1 MGRYKLKPRTR
12 MRTIHKMALTVSALS
27 LAGIAAYFVFVAG
40 NTKSTDSTAGTSK
53 NMMIG
58 YDMGNGSVILKYDWE
73 NGQVG
78 KAATGPD
85 AVFHSRFASC
95 SEGGADNSVGLN
107 PGSTGQPLNLVIPAV
122 REMNLGGIDLSI
134 DYRLSEK
141 DCELVS
147 RGDAF
152 VLSVKDG
159 KLAVSLVSKTKDKKK
174 TKINQVTRYAI
185 PSDDEFRTYRFIF
198 DPTEGKAELLVN
210 GITVWT
216 EKTATKSELAWDEE
230 DPIVIGRNMRGDGTG
245 RAFVDNLTLKA
256 TRQISD
262 LPVTLLS
269 FEAKAE
275 EDYVMV
281 SWYTASEEEI
291 DSFIVE
297 KSTDAKAFTEVG
309 RVAATG
315 APETLTAYALVDK
328 NPVLGVAYYRLKP
341 SNKPLTSMTISMIG
355 YKYKGA
361 GKDIKL
367 SDLNPGESS
376 K

>member
-1 MGRYKLKPRTR
+1 MGKYKLKTRTR
-12 MRTIHKMALTVSALS
+12 MRTIHKMAITVTALS
-27 LAGIAAYFVFVAG
+27 FAGIGSYFVFIAG
-40 NTKSTDSTAGTSK
+40 NTQSTDSNAGTSK

-58 YDMGNGSVILKYDWE
+58 YELGSGSVILKYDWE

-107 PGSTGQPLNLVIPAV
+107 PGATGQPLNLVIPAV
-122 REMNLGGIDLSI
+122 REMNLGGLDLSI

-141 DCELVS
+141 NCELVS

-159 KLAVSLVSKTKDKKK
+159 KLAVNMVSKNKEKKK
-174 TKINQVTRYAI
+174 TKINQVTRYTI
-185 PSDDEFRTYRFIF
+185 PSDDDFRTYRFLF
-198 DPTEGKAELLVN
+198 DPTEGKAELMVN
-210 GITVWT
+210 GIAVWT
-216 EKTATKSELAWDEE
+216 AKTDAKSELAWDET
-230 DPIVIGRNMRGDGTG
+230 DPIVIGRNMRGDGSE

-256 TRQISD
+256 TKQISE

-281 SWYTASEEEI
+281 SWYTASEEAI

-297 KSTDAKAFTEVG
+297 KSTDAKQFMEVG
-309 RVAATG
+309 RVAAKG

-361 GKDIKL
+361 GKDIQL
-367 SDLNPGESS
+367 SDLNPAESS

>member
-1 MGRYKLKPRTR
+1 
-12 MRTIHKMALTVSALS
+12 
-27 LAGIAAYFVFVAG
+27 
-40 NTKSTDSTAGTSK
+40 
-53 NMMIG
+53 
-58 YDMGNGSVILKYDWE
+58 
-73 NGQVG
+73 
-78 KAATGPD
+78 
-85 AVFHSRFASC
+85 
-95 SEGGADNSVGLN
+95 
-107 PGSTGQPLNLVIPAV
+107 
-122 REMNLGGIDLSI
+122 MNLGGIDLSI

-152 VLSVKDG
+152 VLSIKNG
-159 KLAVSLVSKTKDKKK
+159 QLAVSLVSKTKEKKK
-174 TKINQVTRYAI
+174 NKINQVTRYTI
-185 PSDDEFRTYRFIF
+185 PADDEFRTYRFIF
-198 DPTEGKAELLVN
+198 DPTDGKAELLVN
-210 GITVWT
+210 GITIWT
-216 EKTATKSELAWDEE
+216 EHTAIKSELAWEE
-230 DPIVIGRNMRGDGTG
+230 EEPIVIGRNMKGDGTG

-256 TRQISD
+256 TRQISE

-275 EDYVMV
+275 ENYVMV

-297 KSTDAKAFTEVG
+297 KSNDAKTFSEVG

-328 NPVLGVAYYRLKP
+328 NPIVGVTYYRLKP

-367 SDLNPGESS
+367 SDLYPGESS